1 MEEGIVLSASS
12 VGYGGIAE
20 ALFKMGL
27 GNHVG
32 FRMIADMSPEEM
44 FEPAY
49 GSLVL
54 EIATGAPA
62 GKLLG
67 VTTREYQFTAC
78 GETLD
83 SAALQEIW
91 ESKLEPVYPYRK
103 AGPTV
108 EASRAAFRAPA
119 APQGRVWAK
128 PKVRSSRSSPAPT
141 ASMTPPRLSA
151 LRVPSRRSW

>member
-1 MEEGIVLSASS
+1 GFAAGQLLHRRPDDGNGHRPVRLGGQDDALFHHLVGDVVVGQMMEKGIVLSASA

-27 GNHVG
+27 GNQVG
-32 FRMIADMSPEEM
+32 FRMIADMSVDEM

-67 VTTREYQFTAC
+67 VTTHEYQFTAC
-78 GETLD
+78 
-83 SAALQEIW
+83 EI
-91 ESKLEPVYPYRK
+91 
-103 AGPTV
+103 G
-108 EASRAAFRAPA
+108 RAH
-119 APQGRVWAK
+119 V
-128 PKVRSSRSSPAPT
+128 
-141 ASMTPPRLSA
+141 
-151 LRVPSRRSW
+151 